1 VASALTLAWYMSDH
15 MRRRIIGLFL
25 LFAASAICFAQ
36 DGTPPQASS
45 SADDPIRADDPRA
58 IKAHDEIRTLIL
70 GMIDRW
76 NAHDLAGYMEG
87 AWKSKDFLMVIDA
100 EEIRGWTEAF
110 AAYQRGYPD
119 PNAMGNV
126 VCDRLE
132 TQLITPDVALAVMR
146 WTLFLKGG
154 KVLGT
159 SSLVVRQFSD
169 GWKVISDHSTTLE
182 P

>member
-1 VASALTLAWYMSDH
+1 MA
-15 MRRRIIGLFL
+15 
-25 LFAASAICFAQ
+25 
-36 DGTPPQASS
+36 
-45 SADDPIRADDPRA
+45 
-58 IKAHDEIRTLIL
+58 
-70 GMIDRW
+70 
-76 NAHDLAGYMEG
+76 G
-87 AWKSKDFLMVIDA
+87 AWQSKDFLMVIDA
-100 EEIRGWTEAF
+100 EEIRGWTEAL

-132 TQLITPDVALAVMR
+132 TQLITPEVALAVMR
-146 WTLFLKGG
+146 WTLYLKGG

-169 GWKVISDHSTTLE
+169 GWKVVSDHSTTLE